1 MKSIKSRIFLRMLS
15 VVAIGSMLIGIITA
29 FMNAR
34 GIDTLQEKTI
44 GPATEMAASA
54 VKWKM
59 DNYWSPLKEA
69 AVTDIFRESEPTS
82 AELAGITSSMAERN
96 GFIYIGKMDTE
107 GTAST
112 GDNYG
117 EMDYFI
123 GCRDTMKPYITDIM
137 NDGTQMVFILE
148 VPIITDGQFDGIV
161 YGAINADFLT
171 DIVADLSMG
180 DNGFAYV
187 LDHRGNVIGHKDSKY
202 VVEGSNMIEA
212 AKSDSSVADIAAV
225 HERMLRGEIGF
236 DSYNFFGDNK
246 LVGFAPIGGEQSWS
260 ICVEVSQHEFKSSL
274 DISIIITLGVIA
286 AVVVVSLIVAMSLA
300 KSISDPIRACVT
312 RLEKLADG
320 DLASP
325 VPRFGYKDETHSLT
339 QALDTT
345 VKRLSEMVSDVSH
358 HLGNMADGD
367 FTEDITS
374 EYKGDFT
381 NIEHSIKSIHNS
393 LNITLSQI
401 KESIQQVAAGAGQVA
416 DGAQSLSQGA
426 AQQADSVKELA
437 DTISDI
443 SQNVQINAET
453 ANTANINA
461 HSASVDMEESN
472 GKMQGLI
479 NAIKEINQTSDKI
492 SAIISTINDIAF
504 QTNILA
510 LNAAIEAAR
519 AGEAGKGFAVVAD
532 EVRNLASKSAEAS
545 QNTELL
551 IEESRNAVSRGM
563 ELVDETALSL
573 THTVESV
580 NGVMEMLGQISAAS
594 RQQSESILRVSH
606 GVEQIAEVVQTTS
619 ATSEESAATAEELSS
634 QSRIMQNM
642 VGKFRLG

>member
-1 MKSIKSRIFLRMLS
+1 MLS

-29 FMNAR
+29 FMNAM

-225 HERMLRGEIGF
+225 H
-236 DSYNFFGDNK
+236 
-246 LVGFAPIGGEQSWS
+246 
-260 ICVEVSQHEFKSSL
+260 
-274 DISIIITLGVIA
+274 
-286 AVVVVSLIVAMSLA
+286 
-300 KSISDPIRACVT
+300 
-312 RLEKLADG
+312 
-320 DLASP
+320 
-325 VPRFGYKDETHSLT
+325 
-339 QALDTT
+339 
-345 VKRLSEMVSDVSH
+345 
-358 HLGNMADGD
+358 
-367 FTEDITS
+367 
-374 EYKGDFT
+374 
-381 NIEHSIKSIHNS
+381 
-393 LNITLSQI
+393 
-401 KESIQQVAAGAGQVA
+401 
-416 DGAQSLSQGA
+416 
-426 AQQADSVKELA
+426 
-437 DTISDI
+437 
-443 SQNVQINAET
+443 
-453 ANTANINA
+453 
-461 HSASVDMEESN
+461 
-472 GKMQGLI
+472 
-479 NAIKEINQTSDKI
+479 
-492 SAIISTINDIAF
+492 
-504 QTNILA
+504 
-510 LNAAIEAAR
+510 
-519 AGEAGKGFAVVAD
+519 
-532 EVRNLASKSAEAS
+532 
-545 QNTELL
+545 
-551 IEESRNAVSRGM
+551 
-563 ELVDETALSL
+563 
-573 THTVESV
+573 
-580 NGVMEMLGQISAAS
+580 
-594 RQQSESILRVSH
+594 
-606 GVEQIAEVVQTTS
+606 
-619 ATSEESAATAEELSS
+619 
-634 QSRIMQNM
+634 
-642 VGKFRLG
+642 